1 MKRISILVATELI
14 LLSISSCTHFETE
27 DTKILSVMEDR
38 TEAHFKIRPKSEDI
52 SAHLALENNLWRGT
66 TFRYTTVT
74 EIDYNQ
80 QKEVVLQP
88 ENEITGNSYLR
99 KKKVQNFKNEITGI
113 LDYPR
118 DSLEQKQSAIFLPLI
133 RELIHL
139 SEMEGSTKELIVYS
153 DLKENDSDWF
163 SFYRSSNLKTLQKNP
178 DKAVELFLSKV
189 PDGAEFNG
197 VSLHIIYE
205 PLDSQD
211 NKEFRLMI
219 KLYQQV
225 FKKLGIPFKISANL

>member
-1 MKRISILVATELI
+1 MKNIFILVVTELI
-14 LLSISSCTHFETE
+14 LLSISSCNPFETQ
-27 DTKILSVMEDR
+27 DTKVISVMEDR
-38 TEAHFKIRPKSEDI
+38 TETHFKMRPKSEDI
-52 SAHLALENNLWRGT
+52 SAHLAMEDNLWKGT
-66 TFRYTTVT
+66 IFRFTTVS

-80 QKEVVLQP
+80 QTEVVLQP
-88 ENEITGNSYLR
+88 ENKITGNSYLR
-99 KKKVQNFKNEITGI
+99 KKKIQDFKNQITGI
-113 LDYPR
+113 LNYPR
-118 DSLEQKQSAIFLPLI
+118 DSLEQKQSAIFLPVI

-139 SEMEGSTKELIVYS
+139 SEMEGSVKELIVYS

-189 PDGAEFNG
+189 PDGTKFNR

-219 KLYQQV
+219 KIYQQV
-225 FKKLGIPFKISANL
+225 FNKLEIPFEISANL